1 MLWLQIASQTAI
13 ALLALVARIQTY
25 GNFSTSYTVAL
36 LLDATWPHLLFIADD
51 VTHSYIKS
59 NFLLAAPPAR
69 YSLPAAPTIPSS
81 KDLLQWM
88 PTPDVYASLH
98 IPSLTATSITRPS
111 TVTATWNSTTSSMRL
126 EYPTKDIDVRE
137 ELINPATSIL
147 MYLVAYGTFTIA
159 IACCSVYLVLKRH
172 QRGRILSVNVEAKSE
187 DNASALPP
195 FIEQLILN
203 GGNAST
209 DNIPHAPR
217 QKSNLST
224 FWTVERRESMVSWL
238 REAPKTEELSV
249 DAWTGVSA
257 DRTALYPDAVPH
269 SERGGV
275 ADTFDTQAA
284 QSAQKSLENA
294 FADPRFDS
302 TDMETA
308 TNNDYATTPLEGDHV
323 PMDLSLS
330 TDVGTRIHDVNHA
343 AGNPCHD
350 RGCTRKERSNQR
362 RVRMS

>member
-1 MLWLQIASQTAI
+1 MLWLQIASQTAV

-36 LLDATWPHLLFIADD
+36 LLDAAWPHLLFIADD

-88 PTPDVYASLH
+88 HTPDVYESLH

-111 TVTATWNSTTSSMRL
+111 TVTATSNSTTSSMRL
-126 EYPTKDIDVRE
+126 EYPTKDIVIRE
-137 ELINPATSIL
+137 ELINPAASIL
-147 MYLVAYGTFTIA
+147 TYLVAYGTFTIA

-187 DNASALPP
+187 DNTSALPP
-195 FIEQLILN
+195 FIEELILN
-203 GGNAST
+203 GRNAST

-224 FWTVERRESMVSWL
+224 FWTVESHESMVSWL
-238 REAPKTEELSV
+238 REVPTMNELSV
-249 DAWTGVSA
+249 DAWIGISA
-257 DRTALYPDAVPH
+257 DRTALYPDAVPQ
-269 SERGGV
+269 SERGGI
-275 ADTFDTQAA
+275 ANTFDTQAA
-284 QSAQKSLENA
+284 QTAQTSLEHA
-294 FADPRFDS
+294 SADPHLDS
-302 TDMETA
+302 TDMETT
-308 TNNDYATTPLEGDHV
+308 TNNVYETTPLEGDHV